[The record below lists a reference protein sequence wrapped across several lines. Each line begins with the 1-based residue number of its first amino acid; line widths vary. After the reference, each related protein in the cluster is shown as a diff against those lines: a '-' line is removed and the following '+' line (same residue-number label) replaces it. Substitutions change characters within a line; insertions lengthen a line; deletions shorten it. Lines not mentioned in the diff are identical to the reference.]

1 MIPSLVIKVNLSPR
15 IGCCLVFF
23 EFLVLGAFRW
33 YFPMSAGFFPVSDFD
48 KVDTVS
54 KRAPNRKDDG
64 RQAIGYQE
72 LQNSVI

>member
-1 MIPSLVIKVNLSPR
+1 
-15 IGCCLVFF
+15 
-23 EFLVLGAFRW
+23 
-33 YFPMSAGFFPVSDFD
+33 MSTGFFPVSDFD